1 MAKSQKIS
9 FYQLND
15 LPDEVVLKV
24 LGFMDIKEL
33 LLCGQVS
40 KRLRAIA
47 NDESLWLKLNLYKRK
62 VPYDFIEKAAVNGC
76 QYLSLADC
84 NVVGLTGKSETSFNF
99 KYLNVKGQDWC
110 PGCPGIK
117 KLIQNCS
124 SLQKL
129 SIANFLSDSDD
140 ISDLIQSICQS
151 GQTLQV
157 LYLTSRL
164 DTTSKCFKNLFSNCV
179 NLTEISFG
187 SWEFSHGEAQM
198 APIQALVDN
207 LTPTILKVDLS
218 DNGSVHDEHVKK
230 LVKRCNKITHLNLR
244 WTSITID
251 SVHSII
257 EELKASLEELIL
269 PAALSMDD
277 PDGPYEVFAT
287 LLELKSMPALNN
299 VRCYLHSYYLHAEML
314 TRQDKSC
321 EIKDDEDNVDWIW
334 EIKAKKQ
341 NLFYKKTKNPSYA
354 STRDNVRN
362 FVKW

>member
-1 MAKSQKIS
+1 M
-9 FYQLND
+9 
-15 LPDEVVLKV
+15 
-24 LGFMDIKEL
+24 
-33 LLCGQVS
+33 S
-40 KRLRAIA
+40 KRLREIV
-47 NDESLWLKLNLYKRK
+47 NDESLWLKVNLVRRQ

-99 KYLNVKGQDWC
+99 KYLNVKGQDRC

-129 SIANFLSDSDD
+129 SIANIPSDSDD

-187 SWEFSHGEAQM
+187 SWEFSHGVAQM

-207 LTPTILKVDLS
+207 LTPTILKVDL
-218 DNGSVHDEHVKK
+218 NTESVHDEHVKK

-269 PAALSMDD
+269 PELDDD
-277 PDGPYEVFAT
+277 PDDPYEVFAT

-299 VRCYLHSYYLHAEML
+299 VRCCLHSHYLHAENIETL
-314 TRQDKSC
+314 KEQVPLNSNVNDYYDIAYPDKTRGG
-321 EIKDDEDNVDWIW
+321 EIRDDEDNEDWIW
-334 EIKAKKQ
+334 EIKAKKH
-341 NLFYKKTKNPSYA
+341 NLFYKKTKKNKKSFL
-354 STRDNVRN
+354 RE
-362 FVKW
+362 

>member
-1 MAKSQKIS
+1 
-9 FYQLND
+9 LND
-15 LPDEVVLKV
+15 LPDEVILNI
-24 LGFMDIKEL
+24 LSFLNIKEL
-33 LLCGQVS
+33 IKCQVS
-40 KRLRAIA
+40 KRLREIV
-47 NDESLWLKLNLYKRK
+47 NDESLWLKVNLVRRQ

-129 SIANFLSDSDD
+129 SIADSDD

-207 LTPTILKVDLS
+207 LTPTILKVDL
-218 DNGSVHDEHVKK
+218 NLRSVHDEHVKK

-269 PAALSMDD
+269 PELDDD
-277 PDGPYEVFAT
+277 PDDPYEVFAT

-299 VRCYLHSYYLHAEML
+299 VRCYLHSYYFHAEML

-321 EIKDDEDNVDWIW
+321 EIKDDEDNEDWIW
-334 EIKAKKQ
+334 EIKVKKQ
-341 NLFYKKTKNPSYA
+341 NLFFKKTKNPSYA

>member
-1 MAKSQKIS
+1 M
-9 FYQLND
+9 
-15 LPDEVVLKV
+15 
-24 LGFMDIKEL
+24 
-33 LLCGQVS
+33 S
-40 KRLRAIA
+40 KRLREIV
-47 NDESLWLKLNLYKRK
+47 NDESLWLKVNLVRRQ

-129 SIANFLSDSDD
+129 SIANFPSDSDD

-164 DTTSKCFKNLFSNCV
+164 ETTSKCFKNLFSNCV

-187 SWEFSHGEAQM
+187 SWLFLDGVAQM
-198 APIQALVDN
+198 AQIQALVDN
-207 LTPTILKVDLS
+207 LTPTILKVDL
-218 DNGSVHDEHVKK
+218 NLRSVHDEHVKK

-269 PAALSMDD
+269 PELDDD
-277 PDGPYEVFAT
+277 PDDPYEVFAT

-299 VRCYLHSYYLHAEML
+299 VRCYLHSYYFHAEML

-321 EIKDDEDNVDWIW
+321 EIKDDEDNEDWIF
-334 EIKAKKQ
+334 EIKANLCRKVRKRGFQHLKQ
-341 NLFYKKTKNPSYA
+341 NLFFKKTKNPSYA